1 MGNATPW
8 YYLDAARERHGPVTA
23 EVVAARFRAGTIDL
37 QSLVWREGLSEWT
50 PLGQL
55 RDELDLP
62 AEPVAVAAAAAAA
75 PVATSAID
83 AAQPASAASV
93 GAASEPLVA
102 AAAPASAAPSAAA
115 SSVYSPP
122 RSRVTE
128 DEGPIDT
135 QDVVQAGFLRRWV
148 ALFVDILILSSVYY
162 AVFFALL
169 MLGMGAGMGMGG
181 GRGFENAMAGV
192 TLIAYPLYFLFAAC
206 YYAGFESSS
215 MQATPG
221 KLVLGIK
228 VVDREGRRLSP
239 AHAVGRW
246 VSASLSYLTL
256 YIGFLMAAFTER
268 KQALHDLVAG
278 TQVVDRWA
286 YTSQP
291 EKQQRGT
298 HGCVVAFAAVMGAL
312 LLIGV
317 IGIIAAIA
325 IPAYQDYSRRA
336 LRAVESPMMSD
347 TARDP
352 VPQALAPVFTAGG

>member
-23 EVVAARFRAGTIDL
+23 EVVAARFRDGTIDA

-55 RDELDLP
+55 REELDLP
-62 AEPVAVAAAAAAA
+62 TEPAPVAAAASAATVATSAIEASQPASAAPAGAAAEPVVAAAAA
-75 PVATSAID
+75 
-83 AAQPASAASV
+83 PA
-93 GAASEPLVA
+93 
-102 AAAPASAAPSAAA
+102 AAA

-122 RSRVTE
+122 RSRITE

-162 AVFFALL
+162 AAFFALL
-169 MLGMGAGMGMGG
+169 MLGFGLRAGMGGRDFEAAMGG
-181 GRGFENAMAGV
+181 I
-192 TLIAYPLYFLFAAC
+192 TLLAYPLYFLFASI
-206 YYAGFESSS
+206 YYAGFEASS

-239 AHAVGRW
+239 AHALGRW
-246 VSASLSYLTL
+246 VAASLSYLTV
-256 YIGFLMAAFTER
+256 YVGFLMAAFTER
-268 KQALHDLVAG
+268 KQALHDIVAG

-312 LLIGV
+312 M
-317 IGIIAAIA
+317 AIA
-325 IPAYQDYSRRA
+325 LLAIAVSGVSAYREYGQRA
-336 LRAVESPMMSD
+336 LRSVESPLLSQD
-347 TARDP
+347 TSRPDP
-352 VPQALAPVFTAGG
+352 ALTRFAFTPAA